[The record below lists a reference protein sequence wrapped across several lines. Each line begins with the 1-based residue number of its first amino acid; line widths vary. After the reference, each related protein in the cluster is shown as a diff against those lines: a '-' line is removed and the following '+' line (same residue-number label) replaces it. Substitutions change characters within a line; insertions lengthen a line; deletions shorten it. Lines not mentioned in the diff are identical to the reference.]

1 MREQTA
7 DIQQKVATELA
18 ALETPYE
25 MLDIDP
31 AFADTAAF
39 CEKYGYEL
47 GVSANTIVIG
57 SRREPRKFCA
67 CVVLANSRL
76 DVNHAVRRLM
86 GTRRLSFASAADTV
100 RITGMELGGVT
111 VFALPPD
118 IPLYVDAKVMEPEFV
133 ILGGG
138 DRSTKIKISPSV
150 FDRMS
155 QARVVDGLAISPP
168 SE

>member
-47 GVSANTIVIG
+47 GVSAKHD
-57 SRREPRKFCA
+57 RHRFK
-67 CVVLANSRL
+67 
-76 DVNHAVRRLM
+76 
-86 GTRRLSFASAADTV
+86 TRTASSFAPASYWLIPGSMS
-100 RITGMELGGVT
+100 IT
-111 VFALPPD
+111 PS
-118 IPLYVDAKVMEPEFV
+118 
-133 ILGGG
+133 G
-138 DRSTKIKISPSV
+138 D
-150 FDRMS
+150 
-155 QARVVDGLAISPP
+155 
-168 SE
+168 